1 MFWKLLLEDFTDQ
14 NKRDFLK
21 FLTGSDRSPVRGL
34 EDIKMV
40 ITKHGDGNL
49 LPASHT
55 CFNNLM
61 LPEYK
66 DYETMKQKILLA
78 IEHNEGFGMF

>member
-1 MFWKLLLEDFTDQ
+1 M
-14 NKRDFLK
+14 K
-21 FLTGSDRSPVRGL
+21 FLTGSDWAPIRGL
-34 EDIKMV
+34 GDIKMT

-55 CFNNLM
+55 CFNHLL

-66 DYETMKQKILLA
+66 DYE
-78 IEHNEGFGMF
+78 

>member
-1 MFWKLLLEDFTDQ
+1 M
-14 NKRDFLK
+14 K
-21 FLTGSDRSPVRGL
+21 FLTGCDRAPVRGL
-34 EDIKMV
+34 GDIKMV

-55 CFNNLM
+55 CFNHLL

-66 DYETMKQKILLA
+66 TYEDMKKKVLIA
-78 IEHNEGFGMF
+78 IEHNQGFGMF